1 MKKRMKQITAL
12 VLSTIMAST
21 MLAACGAPQSGGTEP
36 VPDVQ
41 EEQPQSA
48 VSGTEPNTSE
58 SGPDTSEAVEIKLV
72 LVGEEPA
79 DGDAVFEKINE
90 KLKEDINATLDVEY
104 ISLSDYEQMYS
115 LMLASGEPIDAIYTS
130 ASWCYYMEEAAKGAF
145 KTIDES
151 FIETYLPLHKENMP
165 AEAFEQ
171 ARVQNNI
178 YMVPNNYC
186 TITGYAALIRGDLR
200 KKYNL
205 DEVTTLE
212 GLEEYYKA
220 VVENEPGMQAYAAAQ
235 NNDNM
240 KLFLFNNRMRDIA
253 KIDYF
258 ALYDM
263 NGDSSA
269 DMPDI
274 RWVYS
279 TEEYKEFALLMK
291 KWCDMGF
298 WSKNAIANTSDPR
311 DAFENGSAASLIWN
325 IYTLGA
331 SAQAIM
337 TTHPEWEP
345 EIVDLFPYG
354 GSHKRGLYTGDGI
367 AFPISGE
374 NTERAAMALDL
385 LKFDREY
392 YDLIRYGI
400 EGEHWIDEGDG
411 KWSPGPKQA
420 DYTYDQ
426 ISWAFKN
433 NDYERVNS
441 SEFAPIVE
449 TRNRWYELAAEGDI
463 LNFTLDESNIA
474 TETAAL
480 SNLFTKYVY
489 LMDLGAVDDVEATL
503 EEFNQQAEA
512 VGLDKI
518 MEELDKQ
525 VKEYYNSL
533 GK

>member
-1 MKKRMKQITAL
+1 MKRR
-12 VLSTIMAST
+12 STSILAVIMMAV
-21 MLAACGAPQSGGTEP
+21 MLAACSAPQSGSTAPASGVPAAQSQSGAFGTET
-36 VPDVQ
+36 DISK
-41 EEQPQSA
+41 E
-48 VSGTEPNTSE
+48 
-58 SGPDTSEAVEIKLV
+58 VEIKLV
-72 LVGEEPA
+72 LVGEEPK
-79 DGDAVFEKINE
+79 DGEAVFEKINE

-130 ASWCYYMEEAAKGAF
+130 ASWCYYMEESAKGAF
-145 KTIDES
+145 KSLDES
-151 FIETYLPLHKENMP
+151 FIETYLPLHKEKMP
-165 AEAFEQ
+165 PEAFEQ
-171 ARVQNNI
+171 ARVQGEI
-178 YMVPNNYC
+178 YMMPNNYC

-220 VVENEPGMQAYAAAQ
+220 VVSNEPGMQAYAAAQ

-240 KLFLFNNRMRDIA
+240 KFFLYNNQVRDIA
-253 KIDYF
+253 KINYF
-258 ALYDM
+258 ALYGM
-263 NGDSSA
+263 NGDSST

-274 RWVYS
+274 RWIYG
-279 TEEYKEFALLMK
+279 TEEYKEFAELMK

-298 WSKNAIANTSDPR
+298 WSKNAIANTADSR
-311 DAFENGSAASLIWN
+311 DAFENGSAASLVWN

-331 SAQAIM
+331 SAQTIM
-337 TTHPEWEP
+337 TNHPEWEP
-345 EIVDLFPYG
+345 EIVDLFPNG
-354 GSHKRGLYTGDGI
+354 GAHKRGLYTGDGI

-392 YDLIRYGI
+392 YDLIRYGV
-400 EGEHWIDEGDG
+400 EGEHWIDEGDN

-420 DYTYDQ
+420 DFTFDQ

-441 SEFAPIVE
+441 SEYAPIVE
-449 TRNRWYELAAEGDI
+449 TRERWYELAAEGDI
-463 LNFTLDESNIA
+463 LNFTLDESNIT
-474 TETAAL
+474 TEIAAL

-489 LMDLGAVDDVEATL
+489 LMDLGAVDNVEATL
-503 EEFNQQAEA
+503 AEFNQQAEA
-512 VGLDKI
+512 VGLNKVL
-518 MEELDKQ
+518 EELDTQ
-525 VKEYYNSL
+525 VKAYYTSL